1 MTDRIRVGGLDF
13 DLLTEAQVIR
23 HVADA
28 IQRGSG
34 GTIVTPNI
42 DICRRT
48 DRDPSTR
55 GLVDSASI
63 VVPDGIPLLWAARL
77 AGLPLVQRIAGADL
91 IFSLSEAAAANAWP
105 IYVLGGLP
113 GEDGSPGAA
122 ELAADRLAARYEGLP
137 VAGAYSPPFPF
148 DAKAG
153 NIDDIRD
160 MLVTTRPKIVFV
172 GLGFPKQ
179 ERLISRLCGDLPGTW
194 FVGCGAAIPIAAGQ
208 LNRAHPLIQRLGLEW
223 LHRLVNEPRRL
234 AKRYLVHDLPY
245 ALWLLF
251 NSAFGSREAPPPD
264 SARNPAEAGRIARE
278 DERLG
283 H

>member
-13 DLLTEAQVIR
+13 DLLTEVQVIGQ
-23 HVADA
+23 VADA
-28 IQRGSG
+28 IRRGSG

-55 GLVDSASI
+55 GLVESASI

-77 AGLPLVQRIAGADL
+77 AGLPLVERIAGADL
-91 IFSLSEAAAANAWP
+91 IFSLSEVAAANSWP
-105 IYVLGGLP
+105 IYVLGGMP

-122 ELAADRLAARYEGLP
+122 ELAAGRLAARYEGLQ
-137 VAGAYSPPFPF
+137 VAGAFSPPFPF

-160 MLVTTRPKIVFV
+160 MLVMSQPKIVFV

-179 ERLISRLCGDLPGTW
+179 ERLIARLCGDLPGTW

-208 LNRAHPLIQRLGLEW
+208 LNRAHPLVQRLGLEW

-245 ALWLLF
+245 AIWLLWS
-251 NSAFGSREAPPPD
+251 SAFGGHETPPPD
-264 SARNPAEAGRIARE
+264 SARNPAEA
-278 DERLG
+278 ERLVP
-283 H
+283 

>member
-13 DLLTEAQVIR
+13 DLLTESQVIEQ
-23 HVADA
+23 VADA
-28 IQRGSG
+28 IRRGNG

-55 GLVDSASI
+55 GLVESASI

-91 IFSLSEAAAANAWP
+91 IFSLSAAAAANSWP

-113 GEDGSPGAA
+113 GDDGMPGAA
-122 ELAADRLAARYEGLP
+122 ELAAGRLAARYDSLKI
-137 VAGAYSPPFPF
+137 AGAYSPPFPF

-153 NIDDIRD
+153 NVDDIRES
-160 MLVTTRPKIVFV
+160 LVRAQPKIVFV

-179 ERLISRLCGDLPGTW
+179 ERLIARICADLPDAW
-194 FVGCGAAIPIAAGQ
+194 FVACGAAIPIAAGQ
-208 LNRAHPLIQRLGLEW
+208 LTRAHPTIQRLGLEW

-245 ALWLLF
+245 AVWLLC
-251 NSAFGSREAPPPD
+251 NSALHRNEPARQD
-264 SARNPAEAGRIARE
+264 SARNPAEAGLTSPLGRE
-278 DERLG
+278 R
-283 H
+283 

>member
-13 DLLTEAQVIR
+13 DLLTETQVID

-28 IQRGSG
+28 ISRGSG

-55 GLVDSASI
+55 GLVESASI

-77 AGLPLVQRIAGADL
+77 SGLPLVQRIAGADL
-91 IFSLSEAAAANAWP
+91 IFSLSAAAAANSWS

-113 GEDGSPGAA
+113 GDDGNPGAA
-122 ELAADRLAARYEGLP
+122 ELAAGRLAARYDGLQI
-137 VAGAYSPPFPF
+137 AGAYSPPFPF
-148 DAKAG
+148 DAKGG
-153 NIDDIRD
+153 NVDDIRES
-160 MLVTTRPKIVFV
+160 LVAAQPKIVFV

-179 ERLISRLCGDLPGTW
+179 ERLIARICGDLPDAW
-194 FVGCGAAIPIAAGQ
+194 FVACGAAIPIAAGQ
-208 LNRAHPLIQRLGLEW
+208 LKRAHPTIQR

-245 ALWLLF
+245 ALWLLS
-251 NSAFGSREAPPPD
+251 NSALHRNEPARQD
-264 SARNPAEAGRIARE
+264 SARNPAEAGVTSP
-278 DERLG
+278 LG
-283 H
+283 RDG

>member
-13 DLLTEAQVIR
+13 DLLTEAQVVT

-28 IQRGSG
+28 IRRGSG

-48 DRDPSTR
+48 DRDPSTK
-55 GLVDSASI
+55 GLVEAASI

-91 IFSLSEAAAANAWP
+91 IFSLSEAAAANSWP

-113 GEDGSPGAA
+113 GAEGEPGAA
-122 ELAADRLAARYEGLP
+122 ELAADRLAARYDGLKI
-137 VAGAYSPPFPF
+137 AGAYSPPFPF

-153 NIDDIRD
+153 NIDDIRGW
-160 MLVTTRPKIVFV
+160 LAEAQPKIVFV

-179 ERLISRLCGDLPGTW
+179 ERLIARLCAELPGAW

-208 LNRAHPLIQRLGLEW
+208 LNRAHPMIQRFGLEW

-234 AKRYLVHDLPY
+234 AKRYLVHDFPY
-245 ALWLLF
+245 AIWLLVT
-251 NSAFGSREAPPPD
+251 SALHRREAPRPD
-264 SARNPAEAGRIARE
+264 SARNPAEAERIAG
-278 DERLG
+278 ERITG
-283 H
+283 

>member
-13 DLLTEAQVIR
+13 DLVTESQVIT
-23 HVADA
+23 HVVDA
-28 IQRGSG
+28 ISRGSG

-55 GLVDSASI
+55 GLVEAASI

-91 IFSLSEAAAANAWP
+91 IFSLSEAAAAYAWP

-113 GEDGSPGAA
+113 GEDGNPGAA
-122 ELAADRLAARYEGLP
+122 ELAASRLAARYDGLKI
-137 VAGAYSPPFPF
+137 AGAYSPPFPF

-153 NIDDIRD
+153 NVEDIRES
-160 MLVTTRPKIVFV
+160 LVRTQPKIVFV

-179 ERLISRLCGDLPGTW
+179 ERLIARICGDLPGTW
-194 FVGCGAAIPIAAGQ
+194 FVACGAAIPIAAGQ
-208 LNRAHPLIQRLGLEW
+208 LNRAHPMIQRLGLEW

-245 ALWLLF
+245 AIWLLF
-251 NSAFGSREAPPPD
+251 NSALHRKEAPLPD
-264 SARNPAEAGRIARE
+264 SARNPAEAAGGTSPPGA
-278 DERLG
+278 
-283 H
+283 

>member
-1 MTDRIRVGGLDF
+1 MV
-13 DLLTEAQVIR
+13 
-23 HVADA
+23 DA
-28 IQRGSG
+28 ITRGSG

-55 GLVDSASI
+55 GLVESASI

-91 IFSLSEAAAANAWP
+91 IFSLSEAAAANSWP

-113 GEDGSPGAA
+113 GEEGNPGAA
-122 ELAADRLAARYEGLP
+122 ELAAGRLAARYDGLKI
-137 VAGAYSPPFPF
+137 AGAYSPPFPF

-153 NIDDIRD
+153 NVDDIRCA
-160 MLVTTRPKIVFV
+160 LVQAQPKIVFV

-179 ERLISRLCGDLPGTW
+179 ERLIARICADLPGTW
-194 FVGCGAAIPIAAGQ
+194 FVACGAAIPIAAGQ
-208 LNRAHPLIQRLGLEW
+208 LNRAHPMIQRLGLEW

-245 ALWLLF
+245 AIWLLF
-251 NSAFGSREAPPPD
+251 NSALHRNEAPLPD
-264 SARNPAEAGRIARE
+264 SARNPADAGRR
-278 DERLG
+278 RPR
-283 H
+283 

>member
-13 DLLTEAQVIR
+13 DLITETQVIE
-23 HVADA
+23 HVVNA
-28 IQRGSG
+28 IRRGSG

-42 DICRRT
+42 DVCRRT

-91 IFSLSEAAAANAWP
+91 IFSLSAAAAANSWP
-105 IYVLGGLP
+105 VYVLGGMP
-113 GEDGSPGAA
+113 GEDGKPGAA
-122 ELAADRLAARYEGLP
+122 ELAAGRLAARYDGLEI
-137 VAGAYSPPFPF
+137 AGAYSPPFPF

-153 NIDDIRD
+153 NVDDIRES
-160 MLVTTRPKIVFV
+160 LARARPKIVFV

-179 ERLISRLCGDLPGTW
+179 ERLIARICGDLPGAW

-208 LNRAHPLIQRLGLEW
+208 LKRAHPTIQRLGLEW

-245 ALWLLF
+245 AIWLLF
-251 NSAFGSREAPPPD
+251 NSALHRNEPAGTDR
-264 SARNPAEAGRIARE
+264 ARNPAEAGLPRPLGRE
-278 DERLG
+278 R
-283 H
+283 

>member
-13 DLLTEAQVIR
+13 DLLTEAQV
-23 HVADA
+23 VGYVVDA

-77 AGLPLVQRIAGADL
+77 AGLPLVERIAGADL
-91 IFSLSEAAAANAWP
+91 IYSLSQAAAANSWP
-105 IYVLGGLP
+105 IYVLGGMP
-113 GEDGSPGAA
+113 GEDGNLGAA
-122 ELAADRLAARYEGLP
+122 ELAAERLAARYQGLS

-148 DAKAG
+148 DAKSG

-160 MLVTTRPKIVFV
+160 MLVQAQPKIVFV

-179 ERLISRLCGDLPGTW
+179 ERLIARLCGDLPGTW

-223 LHRLVNEPRRL
+223 LHRLVYEPRRL

-251 NSAFGSREAPPPD
+251 NSAFGGREPQLLD
-264 SARNPAEAGRIARE
+264 SARNPAEA
-278 DERLG
+278 ERLAP
-283 H
+283 

>member
-13 DLLTEAQVIR
+13 DLLTETQVIAQV
-23 HVADA
+23 VDA
-28 IQRGSG
+28 ISRGSG

-55 GLVDSASI
+55 VLVDSASI
-63 VVPDGIPLLWAARL
+63 VVPDGIPLLWAAKL

-91 IFSLSEAAAANAWP
+91 IFSLSEAAAANSWP

-113 GEDGSPGAA
+113 GEDGNPGAA
-122 ELAADRLAARYEGLP
+122 ELAAGRLVARYEGLK

-153 NIDDIRD
+153 NVDDIRES
-160 MLVTTRPKIVFV
+160 LVRAQPKIVFV

-179 ERLISRLCGDLPGTW
+179 ERLIARICGELPGTW

-208 LNRAHPLIQRLGLEW
+208 LTRAHALIQRIGLEW

-245 ALWLLF
+245 ALWLLAD
-251 NSAFGSREAPPPD
+251 SALHRNEPPRAD
-264 SARNPAEAGRIARE
+264 SARNPAEAGLTTPVGR
-278 DERLG
+278 DG
-283 H
+283 

>member
-13 DLLTEAQVIR
+13 DLLTETQVIAQ
-23 HVADA
+23 VADA
-28 IQRGSG
+28 ISRGSG

-63 VVPDGIPLLWAARL
+63 VVPDGMPLLWAARL

-91 IFSLSEAAAANAWP
+91 IFSLSEAAAANSWP

-113 GEDGSPGAA
+113 GEDGKPGAA
-122 ELAADRLAARYEGLP
+122 ELAAGRLAARYDGLKI
-137 VAGAYSPPFPF
+137 AGAYSPPFPF

-153 NIDDIRD
+153 NVDDIREA
-160 MLVTTRPKIVFV
+160 LVRAQPKIVFV

-179 ERLISRLCGDLPGTW
+179 ERLIARICGDLPATW
-194 FVGCGAAIPIAAGQ
+194 FVGCGAGIPIAAGQ
-208 LNRAHPLIQRLGLEW
+208 LTRAHPTIQRLGLEW

-234 AKRYLVHDLPY
+234 AKRYLVHDVPY
-245 ALWLLF
+245 AIWLLF
-251 NSAFGSREAPPPD
+251 NSVLHRSEAPRPD
-264 SARNPAEAGRIARE
+264 SARNPAEA
-278 DERLG
+278 ERTGPLG
-283 H
+283 PGG

>member
-13 DLLTEAQVIR
+13 DLLTETQVIE
-23 HVADA
+23 HVVDA
-28 IQRGSG
+28 ISRGSG

-91 IFSLSEAAAANAWP
+91 IFSLSAAAAANSWP

-113 GEDGSPGAA
+113 GEDGGAGAA
-122 ELAADRLAARYEGLP
+122 ELAAGRLAARYEGLKI
-137 VAGAYSPPFPF
+137 AGAYSPPFPF

-153 NIDDIRD
+153 NVDDIRES
-160 MLVTTRPKIVFV
+160 LVRAKPKIVFV

-179 ERLISRLCGDLPGTW
+179 ERLIARISSDLPDAW

-208 LNRAHPLIQRLGLEW
+208 LKRAHPTIQRLGLEW

-245 ALWLLF
+245 AIWLLC
-251 NSAFGSREAPPPD
+251 NSALHRNEPARQD
-264 SARNPAEAGRIARE
+264 SSRNPAETGLTSPVGRE
-278 DERLG
+278 G
-283 H
+283 

>member
-13 DLLTEAQVIR
+13 DLLTEKQVVGQ
-23 HVADA
+23 VADA
-28 IQRGSG
+28 IRRGSG

-48 DRDPSTR
+48 TLDPSTR
-55 GLVDSASI
+55 GLVETASI

-77 AGLPLVQRIAGADL
+77 AGLPLVQRIAGSDL
-91 IFSLSEAAAANAWP
+91 IFSLSEAAAANSWP

-113 GEDGSPGAA
+113 GEDGNPGAA
-122 ELAADRLAARYEGLP
+122 ELAAGRLAARYDGLKIT
-137 VAGAYSPPFPF
+137 GAYSPPFPF

-153 NIDDIRD
+153 NIDDIRAA
-160 MLVTTRPKIVFV
+160 VVRAQPKIVFV

-179 ERLISRLCGDLPGTW
+179 ERLIARLCGDLPGAW

-208 LNRAHPLIQRLGLEW
+208 LNRAHPTIQRLGLEW

-234 AKRYLVHDLPY
+234 AKRYLVHDFPY
-245 ALWLLF
+245 AVWLLVT
-251 NSAFGSREAPPPD
+251 SALHRGDEPRQD
-264 SARNPAEAGRIARE
+264 SARNPAEA
-278 DERLG
+278 ERLT
-283 H
+283 

>member
-13 DLLTEAQVIR
+13 DLLTETQVIAQ
-23 HVADA
+23 VADA
-28 IQRGSG
+28 IGRGSG

-55 GLVDSASI
+55 GLVESASI
-63 VVPDGIPLLWAARL
+63 VVPDGMPLLWAARL

-91 IFSLSEAAAANAWP
+91 IFSLSEAAAENSWP

-113 GEDGSPGAA
+113 GEDGRPGAA
-122 ELAADRLAARYEGLP
+122 QLAAGRLAAKYKGLKI
-137 VAGAYSPPFPF
+137 AGAYSPPFPF

-153 NIDDIRD
+153 NVDDIREA
-160 MLVTTRPKIVFV
+160 LVRARPKIVFV

-179 ERLISRLCGDLPGTW
+179 ERLIARICGDLPNTW
-194 FVGCGAAIPIAAGQ
+194 FVACGAAIPIAAGQ
-208 LNRAHPLIQRLGLEW
+208 LTRAHPTIQRLGLEW

-245 ALWLLF
+245 AIWLLF
-251 NSAFGSREAPPPD
+251 NSVLHRSEAPPD
-264 SARNPAEAGRIARE
+264 SARNPAEPDRAGP
-278 DERLG
+278 L
-283 H
+283 

>member
-13 DLLTEAQVIR
+13 DLVTETQVIA
-23 HVADA
+23 HVVDA
-28 IQRGSG
+28 ISRGSG

-55 GLVDSASI
+55 GLVDAASI

-91 IFSLSEAAAANAWP
+91 IFSLSKAAAANSWP
-105 IYVLGGLP
+105 IYVLGGMP
-113 GEDGSPGAA
+113 GEDGNPGAA
-122 ELAADRLAARYEGLP
+122 ELAADRLAARYDGLKI
-137 VAGAYSPPFPF
+137 AGAYSPPFPF

-153 NIDDIRD
+153 NVDDIRD
-160 MLVTTRPKIVFV
+160 SLVQAQPKIVFV

-179 ERLISRLCGDLPGTW
+179 ERLIARICGDLPGTW
-194 FVGCGAAIPIAAGQ
+194 FVACGAAIPIAAGQ
-208 LNRAHPLIQRLGLEW
+208 LNRAHPVIQRLGLEW

-245 ALWLLF
+245 AIWLLF
-251 NSAFGSREAPPPD
+251 NSALHRSEAPRRD
-264 SARNPAEAGRIARE
+264 SARNPAEA
-278 DERLG
+278 ERTGPLG
-283 H
+283 SGG

>member
-13 DLLTEAQVIR
+13 DLLTEAQVVT

-28 IQRGSG
+28 IRRGSG

-48 DRDPSTR
+48 YRDPSTK
-55 GLVDSASI
+55 GLVEAASI

-91 IFSLSEAAAANAWP
+91 IFSLSEAAAANSWP

-113 GEDGSPGAA
+113 GADGDPGAA
-122 ELAADRLAARYEGLP
+122 ELAADRLAARYDGLKI
-137 VAGAYSPPFPF
+137 AGAYSPPFPF

-153 NIDDIRD
+153 NVDDIRRW
-160 MLVTTRPKIVFV
+160 LAEARPKIVFV

-179 ERLISRLCGDLPGTW
+179 ERLIARLCADLPGAW

-208 LNRAHPLIQRLGLEW
+208 LNRAHPIIQRFGLEW
-223 LHRLVNEPRRL
+223 LHRLINEPRRL
-234 AKRYLVHDLPY
+234 AKRYLVHDFPY
-245 ALWLLF
+245 AIWLLVT
-251 NSAFGSREAPPPD
+251 SALHRREAPRPD
-264 SARNPAEAGRIARE
+264 SARNPAEA
-278 DERLG
+278 ERLTS
-283 H
+283 